1 MRQLLAAAAM
11 AVMAFGGSAHAQQ
24 PPPIEAYAA
33 NDAMTSVRISPNGER
48 LAMLASQGDERRI
61 IVTGIDGSGSRVL
74 SVSDEEGISPT
85 SVRWL
90 NDEYLHVSF
99 VERRRVEAGARQA
112 NVQRQVVM
120 QADGSGQSYE
130 LSSYS
135 SIEAILPQDP
145 DHILIEMPYVRDD
158 GSSLAAMRGL
168 EDAQSVTT
176 ALFRHNI
183 RRNSRSQVAVG
194 EPDTAGFVIDESGEP
209 VVRYDFD
216 DENRRI
222 EIFARNGSGWRSTY
236 REDYEEER
244 YGRGNRARRIFSRVG
259 APAGLVDGQDDV
271 VWMYA
276 YDDARNFTR
285 AFQFNV
291 ETGEISG
298 PMFADS
304 NADFGGFLTDW
315 RDRSVIGAFWDDGVP
330 HTEYFGSP
338 WQEIYA
344 QLQATF
350 PQSLINITSWDLA
363 ANRIVVHRE
372 LGGSS
377 GAYYLYD
384 RSAGTLAL
392 IGRQRPEIPEEWVG
406 EVLPVEYQARD
417 GLMLQAFVT
426 LPPNREWEDLPLI
439 VLPHG
444 GPQARDYMGFDP
456 WAQILASRGY
466 AVIQPQFRG
475 SDGFGREFIMAGHR
489 EWGRAMQDDVS
500 DTIGYLAGQNII
512 DEDRVCIFGWSY
524 GGYAALAGAT
534 LTPELY
540 QCAIA
545 GAPVSDIFEMMNWVN
560 SSAGGGRGTGGAVD
574 YWTEYIGDWRRDT
587 DRIRSISPRQ
597 NISDRTPPI
606 LLVHGSEDTIV
617 PVEQAHIMAESLT
630 AAGRPNEFVEIE
642 GGPHVSVLM
651 TPEHN
656 EQLYEAMLSFLERY
670 NPAD

>member
-74 SVSDEEGISPT
+74 SVSDQEGISPV
-85 SVRWL
+85 SVQWM
-90 NDEYLHVSF
+90 NDDYLAVRF
-99 VERRRVEAGARQA
+99 VERRNVNAGAFQA
-112 NVQRQVVM
+112 NVSRLGM
-120 QADGSGQSYE
+120 LAADGSDFEEMPPSTQIVA
-130 LSSYS
+130 L
-135 SIEAILPQDP
+135 LPNDP
-145 DHILIEMPYVRDD
+145 DSVLISLPTIRDD
-158 GSSLAAMRGL
+158 RFSARGRTGA
-168 EDAQSVTT
+168 EDGVSATVGLYRYNLRQ
-176 ALFRHNI
+176 N
-183 RRNSRSQVAVG
+183 RRYQVSVG
-194 EPDTAGFVIDESGEP
+194 EADTAGFVIDQTGEP
-209 VVRYDFD
+209 VLRYDND
-216 DENRRI
+216 NENRRF
-222 EIFARNGSGWRSTY
+222 EIFTRNGSGWRTAY
-236 REDYEEER
+236 RSDYTVER
-244 YGRGNRARRIFSRVG
+244 YGRGNRARRIRTDVG
-259 APAGLVDGQDDV
+259 SPAGLTGEGLRVWTSSLPIGADV
-271 VWMYA
+271 
-276 YDDARNFTR
+276 RQ
-285 AFQFNV
+285 AFIFDP
-291 ETGEISG
+291 ETGETEG
-298 PMFADS
+298 PMFDT
-304 NADFGGFLTDW
+304 NGADFGGYLTDW
-315 RDRSVIGAFWDDGVP
+315 RDNSVIGAYWDDGVP
-330 HTEYFGSP
+330 HYEYFDSP
-338 WQEIYA
+338 WRELQA
-344 QLQATF
+344 QLEATF
-350 PQSLINITSWDLA
+350 PGSVVRMTTWDA
-363 ANRIVVHRE
+363 SGNRIVVHRE
-372 LGGSS
+372 LGGSV
-377 GAYYLYD
+377 GAYYLFD
-384 RSAGTLAL
+384 RSAGSLSL
-392 IGRQRPEIPEEWVG
+392 IGRQRPEIADEWVA
-406 EVLPVEYQARD
+406 EVLPVDYRARD
-417 GLMLQAFVT
+417 GRSILAYVT
-426 LPPNREWEDLPLI
+426 LPPGRDLENLPLI

-444 GPQARDYMGFDP
+444 GPQARDFYGFDP

-466 AVIQPQFRG
+466 VVIQPQFRG
-475 SDGFGREFIMAGHR
+475 SEGFGQAFIEAGHN

-500 DTIGYLAGQNII
+500 DTITYLSGQNII

-545 GAPVSDIFEMMNWVN
+545 GAPVSDIFEMMNWVE
-560 SSAGGGRGTGGAVD
+560 GREYGAVGGAVD

-587 DRIRSISPRQ
+587 DRIRSVSPRQ

-656 EQLYEAMLSFLERY
+656 EQLYEAMLGFLERY